1 MARKRALIELPT
13 VDDLFTSQSERD
25 NATLEG
31 VTEIQLALIDPFPG
45 HPFHVK
51 DDEEMERLAESI
63 AENGVLVPL
72 TVRASGA
79 ERYELVS
86 GHRRKRAAE
95 LAGLASVPCIVR
107 TMDDDEAVIAMVDS
121 NLQREAILP
130 SERAFAYSMRL
141 EAMKRQG
148 QRTDLT
154 SVQVEQKL
162 SARDQ
167 VAKEAGER
175 SGIQVMRYVRLTEL
189 IPELLD
195 MVDEKKI
202 AFNPAYEL
210 SFLKP
215 DEQQMLVETMDYEQA
230 TPSLSQAQ
238 RMKKFS
244 QDGKLSED
252 VMLAIM
258 SEEKKSDLDKVTLS
272 SDTLRKYF
280 PKSYTPA
287 KMQETI
293 IKLLEQWQ
301 KKRQRDQ
308 ER

>member
-1 MARKRALIELPT
+1 MKSSAKKIELAS
-13 VDDLFTSQSERD
+13 VDDLFSTEESRQDEQLEKIQEIPLSE
-25 NATLEG
+25 L
-31 VTEIQLALIDPFPG
+31 
-45 HPFHVK
+45 HPFKDHPFKVK
-51 DDEEMERLAESI
+51 DDDAMIETADSI
-63 AENGVLVPL
+63 KKNGVLVPAIARSL
-72 TVRASGA
+72 PDGG
-79 ERYELVS
+79 YELVA
-86 GHRRKRAAE
+86 GHRRRRASE
-95 LAGLASVPCIVR
+95 LAGKETMPVIVR
-107 TMDDDEAVIAMVDS
+107 DLDDDAATIIMVDS
-121 NLQREAILP
+121 NLQRENLLP
-130 SERAFAYSMRL
+130 SERAFAYKMKL
-141 EAMKRQG
+141 EAIKHQG
-148 QRTDLT
+148 ARTDLT

>member
-1 MARKRALIELPT
+1 MKSSAKKIELAS
-13 VDDLFTSQSERD
+13 VDDLFSTEESRQDEQLEKIQEIPLSE
-25 NATLEG
+25 L
-31 VTEIQLALIDPFPG
+31 
-45 HPFHVK
+45 HPFKDHPFKVK
-51 DDEEMERLAESI
+51 DDDAMIETADSI
-63 AENGVLVPL
+63 KKYGVLVPAIA
-72 TVRASGA
+72 RPRPDGG
-79 ERYELVS
+79 YELVA
-86 GHRRKRAAE
+86 GHRRRRASE
-95 LAGLASVPCIVR
+95 LAGKETMPVIVR
-107 TMDDDEAVIAMVDS
+107 DLDDDAATIIMVDS
-121 NLQREAILP
+121 NLQRENLLP
-130 SERAFAYSMRL
+130 SERAFAYKMKL
-141 EAMKRQG
+141 EAIKHQG
-148 QRTDLT
+148 TRTDLT

-258 SEEKKSDLDKVTLS
+258 SEEKKGDLDKVTLS